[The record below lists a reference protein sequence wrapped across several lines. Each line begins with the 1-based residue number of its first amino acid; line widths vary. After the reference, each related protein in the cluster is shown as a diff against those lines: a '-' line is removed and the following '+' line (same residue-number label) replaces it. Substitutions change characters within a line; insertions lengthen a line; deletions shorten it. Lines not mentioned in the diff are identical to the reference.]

1 MGNCLLIF
9 SAYNECRMIG
19 FHFAQD
25 ITNSLIRLSPSP
37 YDGSAGSRIDELPGI
52 KTFSAHV
59 DEILHHQDLA
69 HENLAIVYFNID
81 NFHTYNRRYGYEKGD
96 AFLSLLAQSI
106 ANAFPD
112 CPLYRVYVDHFL
124 VLASKSDVEPGVTNV
139 KMDFDS
145 WNSEEAI
152 ELSSGIYL
160 VDGVSLHP
168 LEWLD
173 RAKQASESLRDNPG
187 TFFRY
192 YNKNEETERDVYI
205 LSRFK
210 TALSCGDVTVAYQP
224 IARTGTRKLC
234 SVEALARWNDSRFG
248 SISPGTFIPILE
260 SFQLI
265 GALDQFVV
273 QRVCYDLRKRMD
285 NGLPVVPVSMNFSY
299 EDFLLFDVAGCM
311 DAAVQKYRL
320 DKYLLKA
327 EITESMLK
335 KDPVLMQEKICEL
348 HDHGYEVWMDD
359 FGSGCSS
366 LNVLHDFSFDE
377 IKIDMKFLEKFDE
390 KSKIIVANVVHMAK
404 KLGMKTLAEGVET
417 QEQVQFLLGI
427 GCEKIQGYL
436 LGRAEAINEDGS
448 SSHDHRFS
456 FENKTDA
463 KYADEIG
470 RVNLLDGNP
479 VDCSPTV
486 GQQNFPLAIYELRD
500 NRFQTLFFNKAYSE
514 VISGFH
520 KSVLA
525 DDEEM
530 NDCRWIGGRKI
541 LSCMQEMKVG
551 QIRTVD
557 YLDNGKFAC
566 IELRKLSE
574 DKTKDRSAYVATIKN
589 ISDDSALQRQK
600 NRDIY
605 AKAFY
610 CIHEF
615 VAFLELKT
623 DSMEVVFDNGHFHPN
638 PQEKASEF
646 FRRLMENMV
655 HPLDQK
661 RFSSYEKLT
670 ELPNKI
676 EETRQGF
683 LSGYFRIK
691 NPCGG
696 YTWKLFLAMDGSV
709 GANRVMISVR
719 DADYA
724 MQPMLNEKY
733 GKE

>member
-1 MGNCLLIF
+1 
-9 SAYNECRMIG
+9 
-19 FHFAQD
+19 
-25 ITNSLIRLSPSP
+25 
-37 YDGSAGSRIDELPGI
+37 
-52 KTFSAHV
+52 
-59 DEILHHQDLA
+59 
-69 HENLAIVYFNID
+69 
-81 NFHTYNRRYGYEKGD
+81 
-96 AFLSLLAQSI
+96 
-106 ANAFPD
+106 
-112 CPLYRVYVDHFL
+112 
-124 VLASKSDVEPGVTNV
+124 
-139 KMDFDS
+139 
-145 WNSEEAI
+145 
-152 ELSSGIYL
+152 
-160 VDGVSLHP
+160 
-168 LEWLD
+168 
-173 RAKQASESLRDNPG
+173 
-187 TFFRY
+187 
-192 YNKNEETERDVYI
+192 
-205 LSRFK
+205 
-210 TALSCGDVTVAYQP
+210 
-224 IARTGTRKLC
+224 
-234 SVEALARWNDSRFG
+234 
-248 SISPGTFIPILE
+248 
-260 SFQLI
+260 
-265 GALDQFVV
+265 
-273 QRVCYDLRKRMD
+273 
-285 NGLPVVPVSMNFSY
+285 
-299 EDFLLFDVAGCM
+299 M

-359 FGSGCSS
+359 FGSGYSS

-436 LGRAEAINEDGS
+436 LGRAEALNEDGS

-479 VDCSPTV
+479 VDCSPAV

-724 MQPMLNEKY
+724 MQSTLNEKY